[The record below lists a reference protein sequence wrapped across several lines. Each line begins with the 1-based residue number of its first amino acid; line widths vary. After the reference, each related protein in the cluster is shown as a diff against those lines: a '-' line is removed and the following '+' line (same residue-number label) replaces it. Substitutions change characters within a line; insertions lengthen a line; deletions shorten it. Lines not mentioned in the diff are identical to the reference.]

1 MKKEELKRRS
11 YTEEDF
17 LYFGLFFSVIFTIAF
32 LTGYLVGIKVGF
44 TEEIIPS
51 VVAILIIPPC
61 FFSILGALLDWARE
75 MKRRKKEWKK

>member
-1 MKKEELKRRS
+1 MKKNRS
-11 YTEEDF
+11 YTEEY
-17 LYFGLFFSVIFTIAF
+17 LIFGLFFSVLYTIAF
-32 LTGYLVGIKVGF
+32 LTGYLVGIKAGL

-75 MKRRKKEWKK
+75 VKRRKKEWKKVRVV